1 MNRYAVVQIE
11 DLERAQGPELVSRV
25 VSGFRC
31 PKNAEVETFLH
42 RQALPFTRKHVSI
55 TYLVFGGAAPDLVGY
70 FSLTHK
76 PLAIPEA
83 ALSRTQRKR
92 MDQYCRADGSCGSYL
107 VSAFLVAQFGKNYAL
122 PQERRISGEELMSLV
137 LELLRAEQR
146 RIGGQVV
153 FLEHEKDN
161 TFLRSFYETN
171 GFHSFGHR
179 TSETDGETYGQ
190 MFAFVR
196 QKKDAG

>member
-1 MNRYAVVQIE
+1 MNRYALVQIE

-76 PLAIPEA
+76 PLAIPGVDW
-83 ALSRTQRKR
+83 S
-92 MDQYCRADGSCGSYL
+92 
-107 VSAFLVAQFGKNYAL
+107 
-122 PQERRISGEELMSLV
+122 
-137 LELLRAEQR
+137 
-146 RIGGQVV
+146 V
-153 FLEHEKDN
+153 FLREDTEYIKVSCRSVGDFSVNDICAKYFNGGGHVNAAGGEFYGTLQQAVETFEQLLVELFPDASSDN
-161 TFLRSFYETN
+161 VT
-171 GFHSFGHR
+171 
-179 TSETDGETYGQ
+179 TSSNNS
-190 MFAFVR
+190 
-196 QKKDAG
+196 